1 MNRDKRRVK
10 RPALLSALEYVSI
23 LFFIFFILTSSFM
36 LFFEWAE
43 LENDKIVLSAL
54 FTFGNAMFMALI
66 IWGFYKLKNRFT
78 VDRPVKRISDSLEK
92 IASGDFSVRLEP
104 ITDPFGS
111 NRYNSI
117 IYSINKMAEELS
129 GVETLRT
136 DFISNVSH
144 EMKTPLAV
152 IQNYASLLSVPEI
165 SHEERLEY
173 VKGIKNSSNRL
184 SLLITNILKLN
195 KLENQQIFPRLV
207 SYDLSEQICEC
218 LLQFEDIWEKK
229 DIEIDTDI
237 EDEIIISGDP
247 ELISLVWNNL
257 FSNAFKFTEEKGRVR
272 VSVRGE
278 GENAVV
284 CVEDTGCGM
293 DSETQKH
300 IFDKF
305 YQGDSSHTSK
315 GNGLGLA
322 LAKRVTDIMKGEI
335 TVCSRPGKGSS
346 FTVKMKR
353 GIKEDK

>member
-1 MNRDKRRVK
+1 MI
-10 RPALLSALEYVSI
+10 SA
-23 LFFIFFILTSSFM
+23 
-36 LFFEWAE
+36 
-43 LENDKIVLSAL
+43 
-54 FTFGNAMFMALI
+54 
-66 IWGFYKLKNRFT
+66 
-78 VDRPVKRISDSLEK
+78 
-92 IASGDFSVRLEP
+92 
-104 ITDPFGS
+104 
-111 NRYNSI
+111 NRY
-117 IYSINKMAEELS
+117 
-129 GVETLRT
+129 
-136 DFISNVSH
+136 
-144 EMKTPLAV
+144 
-152 IQNYASLLSVPEI
+152 
-165 SHEERLEY
+165 
-173 VKGIKNSSNRL
+173 
-184 SLLITNILKLN
+184 
-195 KLENQQIFPRLV
+195 
-207 SYDLSEQICEC
+207 
-218 LLQFEDIWEKK
+218 
-229 DIEIDTDI
+229 
-237 EDEIIISGDP
+237 EIIISGDP

-305 YQGDSSHTSK
+305 YQGDSSHASK